1 MVRERFKRSD
11 RVGDVVKRGI
21 AEILIRGELGVNFG
35 FVTVTKLEM
44 SNDLKNAKVFISIH
58 GDEEE
63 KKKQFKKLNDNT
75 KRMRYLVAQNINLRY
90 TPELKICRDDSLD
103 KSIKVQQLLNDI
115 EHGDEQK

>member
-1 MVRERFKRSD
+1 MVRRKYKRSD

-21 AEILIRGELGVNFG
+21 AEILIRGELGIDFG
-35 FVTVTKLEM
+35 FVTVTKIEM

-63 KKKQFKKLNDNT
+63 KRKQFKKLIDS
-75 KRMRYLVAQNINLRY
+75 KKKMRYLVAQNINLRY
-90 TPELKICRDDSLD
+90 TPNLKIYIDDSID

-115 EHGDEQK
+115 EHGES

>member
-1 MVRERFKRSD
+1 MVKGKYNRSD
-11 RVGDVVKRGI
+11 RVGDIVKRGI
-21 AEILIRGELGVNFG
+21 AEILIRGELGVDFG
-35 FVTVTKLEM
+35 FVTVTKIEM

-63 KKKQFKKLNDNT
+63 KKKQFKKLIDNK

-90 TPELKICRDDSLD
+90 TPTLKIYRDDSLD

-115 EHGDEQK
+115 EHGEN

>member
-1 MVRERFKRSD
+1 MVRGKYKRSD

-21 AEILIRGELGVNFG
+21 AEILIRGELGVDFG
-35 FVTVTKLEM
+35 FVTVTKIEM

-63 KKKQFKKLNDNT
+63 KKKQFKKLMDNK

-90 TPELKICRDDSLD
+90 TPALKLYRDDSLD
-103 KSIKVQQLLNDI
+103 NSIKVQQLLNDI
-115 EHGDEQK
+115 EHGAN